1 MLHLNP
7 NYVSVTLYSSQR
19 SGVFKNIFKYHNLHE
34 IKYLNIFLADHQ
46 ENGFTVCV
54 MVEIV
59 SGWKVRKIVK
69 LFGQIVSDWCL
80 RESSVVPAR
89 PSSFPVEQSRAELAS
104 TPRGHRTLLLLML
117 IHHQPAPATFY
128 TFYTNTSCHL
138 PASSDHK
145 HLACEWQI
153 VLSEIILS

>member
-19 SGVFKNIFKYHNLHE
+19 SGVFKNIFEYHNLYE

-59 SGWKVRKIVK
+59 S
-69 LFGQIVSDWCL
+69 
-80 RESSVVPAR
+80 
-89 PSSFPVEQSRAELAS
+89 
-104 TPRGHRTLLLLML
+104 
-117 IHHQPAPATFY
+117 
-128 TFYTNTSCHL
+128 
-138 PASSDHK
+138 
-145 HLACEWQI
+145 
-153 VLSEIILS
+153 